1 MDDDWGSVTLEVRDF
16 RKARFFWLDNVAV
29 DVFLPKIGAT
39 AFAVYAYLC
48 RFVFNETQV
57 CWPTTAQMADA
68 LQLSKGTISKNLKKL
83 ADSNMLRVVE
93 QGKQH
98 RASRYQLLDIVSQS
112 FPTETLNTSR
122 VSRGASS
129 VSSEAIQSFPTVPE
143 QHLVNNTKEQDLFC
157 PPSSDALSEPKSKP
171 KSKIKKA
178 DSDPRYPEFIEAL
191 STGYKRRG
199 WEFLFNGAD
208 GKQLKALLEYRKT
221 MKVQEF
227 RICLKHYFDSDG
239 IIPGAMPHTYLMKLP
254 NYWAGPLNQFGKLME
269 HKTAKHEV
277 LEV

>member
-1 MDDDWGSVTLEVRDF
+1 MDDDWGSVPFEVRDRRGGF
-16 RKARFFWLDNVAV
+16 LWVSN
-29 DVFLPKIGAT
+29 DVFDNYAPKLQHSTFMTYLALARYANNDSQGSHPSQEFIASLVGVSRRTVIRAIQELT
-39 AFAVYAYLC
+39 DVGLLAVEKVGGGDYLH
-48 RFVFNETQV
+48 NEYVLLKPCDNLSLSSNHVTQV
-57 CWPTTAQMADA
+57 SKPRDKSDQTTCHPCH
-68 LQLSKGTISKNLKKL
+68 TIKTTIK
-83 ADSNMLRVVE
+83 
-93 QGKQH
+93 
-98 RASRYQLLDIVSQS
+98 
-112 FPTETLNTSR
+112 
-122 VSRGASS
+122 
-129 VSSEAIQSFPTVPE
+129 
-143 QHLVNNTKEQDLFC
+143 TKEQDLFC

-171 KSKIKKA
+171 KARTKKA

-239 IIPGAMPHTYLMKLP
+239 TIPGAMPHTYLMKLP